1 MNSQVRFLKTI
12 KINKEI
18 KFESIMIIE
27 RKKETDQRKRDRKRH
42 EKDPEGRKTGSV
54 SESGSGRITEWVGLR
69 AFAGT

>member
-42 EKDPEGRKTGSV
+42 DKDRK
-54 SESGSGRITEWVGLR
+54 EDRER
-69 AFAGT
+69 E